1 MWKLELVLICLKE
14 NKWKVQP
21 TTKLSFK
28 KGFLAKT
35 DECAQILENIPSF
48 CG

>member
-1 MWKLELVLICLKE
+1 MESSAD
-14 NKWKVQP
+14 NKAQ
-21 TTKLSFK
+21 FK